1 MQNLFHTFQ
10 DYQDF
15 ARLVALEVVA
25 LTRPVEDL
33 ISRRQAFAEFGRAW
47 IKDRTARGLL
57 APRRSGAGA
66 TCAILYSRAECTA
79 LLSTERTI
87 KATIKEKQQ

>member
-10 DYQDF
+10 DYREF

-33 ISRRQAFAEFGRAW
+33 VSRTQAQREFGRAW
-47 IKDRTARGLL
+47 INNRTKEGLL
-57 APRRSGAGA
+57 NPRRSGSGS
-66 TCAILYSRAECTA
+66 TCAILYSRAECAA
-79 LLSTERTI
+79 LLNAERTI
-87 KATIKEKQQ
+87 KATIKQQ